1 MAKLSPMDILR
12 IQGGARLSGSVEIS
26 GAKNAALPVL
36 FASLLTAEKSVIQ
49 NVPNLADIHTTLKVL
64 HALGLKA
71 AFDETA
77 HRVEIDGSTLASFEA
92 PYELV
97 RTMRASVLV
106 LGPLLARSGEAKV
119 SLPGGCAI
127 GARPVDFHLAALEQ
141 MGAVFKIEGGYIQGT
156 APKGLRGADIRLPF
170 PSVGATENV
179 LMAAALASGVTRLGN
194 AAREPEIIDLIHAL
208 QSMGARI
215 EGAGSSEILVHGTG
229 SLRGMRHSIV
239 ADRVEAAT
247 FLCAGLITGGSVE
260 VLGFTRD
267 LLGDAAEAFIA
278 AGATLESTPRSV
290 RAACTGDLR
299 PIALETRPFPGF
311 PTDMQAQFMALLTQ
325 ARGES
330 RISETI
336 FENRF
341 MHVPELARL
350 GAKIK
355 IQGHEARVEGPA
367 RLTGAIVMATD
378 LRASASLILAGL
390 AARGETIVRRIYH
403 LDRGY
408 ERIEQ
413 KLTRLGADIRREVEK

>member
-1 MAKLSPMDILR
+1 MEILR

-36 FASLLTAEKSVIQ
+36 FASLLTAEKSVIE
-49 NVPNLADIHTTLKVL
+49 NVPNLADIHTTLKVIR
-64 HALGLKA
+64 ALGM
-71 AFDETA
+71 TA
-77 HRVEIDGSTLASFEA
+77 TFEEAEHRVEIDGSTLTSIEA
-92 PYELV
+92 PYDLV

-106 LGPLLARSGEAKV
+106 LGPLLARAREAKV

-127 GARPVDFHLAALEQ
+127 GARPVDFHLAAFEQ
-141 MGAVFKIEGGYIQGT
+141 MGAVFKIEGGYIHGN
-156 APKGLRGADIRLPF
+156 APKGLQGADIRLPF
-170 PSVGATENV
+170 PSVGATENI
-179 LMAAALASGVTRLGN
+179 LMAATLASGETRLRN
-194 AAREPEIIDLIHAL
+194 AAREPEITDLIAAL
-208 QSMGARI
+208 RSMGAQI
-215 EGAGSSEILVHGTG
+215 AGEGTSELLIRGISRLQ
-229 SLRGMRHSIV
+229 GMRHSIV

-247 FLCAGLITGGSVE
+247 FLCAGLITGGTVE
-260 VLGFTRD
+260 TLGFTRD
-267 LLGDAAEAFIA
+267 LLGEAADAFIA
-278 AGATLESTPRSV
+278 TGARLESGPQSLRVS
-290 RAACTGDLR
+290 AEGELR

-325 ARGES
+325 AKGCS

-355 IQGHEARVEGPA
+355 IQGHEALVEGPA
-367 RLTGAIVMATD
+367 KLTGATVMATD

-413 KLTRLGADIRREVEK
+413 KLTRLGAEILREVEK